1 MKCLGVFLGRDEFQ
15 KKNWE
20 GLAEKISARLS
31 RWSWAQLQLSC
42 MGRILVFNILATS
55 VLWHH
60 STVVEPPD
68 ALIREIQNALVNFF
82 WGRFHLTRSAVL
94 LPVLDGPLQ
103 LPGSFSSSETKA
115 LSLL

>member
-1 MKCLGVFLGRDEFQ
+1 
-15 KKNWE
+15 
-20 GLAEKISARLS
+20 
-31 RWSWAQLQLSC
+31 
-42 MGRILVFNILATS
+42 MGRILVVNNLATS

-82 WGRFHLTRSAVL
+82 WGGFHLTRSAVL
-94 LPVLDGPLQ
+94 LPVLDGGPGSDWPLQ
-103 LPGSFSSSETKA
+103 LPGSFSSSETKT